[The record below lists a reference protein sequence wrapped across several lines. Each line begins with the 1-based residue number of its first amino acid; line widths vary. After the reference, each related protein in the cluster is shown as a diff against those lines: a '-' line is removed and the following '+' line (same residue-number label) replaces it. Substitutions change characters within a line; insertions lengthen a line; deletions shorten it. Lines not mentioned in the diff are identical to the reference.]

1 MAMASAQEVLS
12 KLQSGKEVAPIYLL
26 HGEEDFFIDQ
36 IAQYFEHT
44 FLPPAARDFNQSVL
58 YGKDIT
64 MGDIV
69 NHARSFPM
77 MHDRRLVLV
86 KEFQAVKDIKK
97 SESLKLLEK
106 YAQAPLASTVLVL
119 CHKGGF
125 FDKRKAVY
133 KAIEKQGIVVESKP
147 LYDNQVP
154 KWIEQYVQSK
164 GAKIEPAAVQLL
176 FEQVGNNLSRIS
188 HEIDKIL
195 LNFQET
201 DSKIIKAQ
209 AVYEYVGISREYNIF
224 ELQKALGQ
232 KQPAQ
237 CLKIIYY
244 ASRNPKAMPAIPTI
258 AMLYRYVNQLLL
270 VHYAPDKS
278 EKALAALLGVHP
290 FFVKEYVQASKR
302 YRVQEL
308 YGMLRV
314 LLEADK
320 RAKGVDAPPASDT
333 AILQEMIHQFF
344 IPSQP

>member
-1 MAMASAQEVLS
+1 MAIVSAREVLS
-12 KLQSGKEVAPIYLL
+12 QLQSKQGIAPIYLL

-36 IAQYFEHT
+36 IAHYFEHF
-44 FLPPAARDFNQSVL
+44 FLPPEARSFNQSVL
-58 YGKDIT
+58 YGKDISI
-64 MGDIV
+64 GDVV

-77 MHDRRLVLV
+77 MYDHRLVLV
-86 KEFQAVKDIKK
+86 KEFQAVKDLKK

-106 YAQAPLASTVLVL
+106 YAQAPLPSTVLVL

-154 KWIEQYVQSK
+154 KWIEEYVQNK
-164 GAKIEPAAVQLL
+164 GAKIEPTAIQLL
-176 FEQVGNNLSRIS
+176 FEHVGNNLSRLS

-195 LNFQET
+195 LNFGEGEE
-201 DSKIIKAQ
+201 KVIKAQ
-209 AVYEYVGISREYNIF
+209 AVYEYVGISREYNVF

-232 KQPAQ
+232 KQLAQ
-237 CLKIIYY
+237 CIKIIRY
-244 ASRNPKAMPAIPTI
+244 AARNPKAMPAIPTI

-270 VHYAPDKS
+270 VHHAPDKS
-278 EKALAALLGVHP
+278 EKALAALLEVHP
-290 FFVKEYVQASKR
+290 FFVKEYVQASRR

-308 YGMLRV
+308 YHMLQV

-320 RAKGVDAPPASDT
+320 RAKGVDAAPASD
-333 AILQEMIHQFF
+333 AALLQDMMYQFF
-344 IPSQP
+344 IPSQS

>member
-1 MAMASAQEVLS
+1 MAIVSAQDVLS
-12 KLQSGKEVAPIYLL
+12 QLQSGKEVAAMYLL

-36 IAQYFEHT
+36 VAQYFEHS
-44 FLPPAARDFNQSVL
+44 FLPPEARDFNQSVL
-58 YGKDIT
+58 YGKDISV
-64 MGDIV
+64 GDIV

-77 MHDRRLVLV
+77 MYNRRLVLV
-86 KEFQAVKDIKK
+86 KEFQAVKDLKESK
-97 SESLKLLEK
+97 SLKLLER

-125 FDKRKAVY
+125 FEKTKPVY
-133 KAIEKQGIVVESKP
+133 KVIEKQGVVVESKP

-176 FEQVGNNLSRIS
+176 FEQVGNNLSRLS

-195 LNFQET
+195 LNFQE
-201 DSKIIKAQ
+201 DDNKIIKAQ
-209 AVYEYVGISREYNIF
+209 AVYEYVGISREYNVF

-232 KQPAQ
+232 KQVAQ
-237 CLKIIYY
+237 CLKIIHY

-258 AMLYRYVNQLLL
+258 AMLYRYINQLLL
-270 VHYAPDKS
+270 VHHAPDKS

-290 FFVKEYVQASKR
+290 FFVKEYVQASKH
-302 YRVQEL
+302 YQAPEL
-308 YGMLRV
+308 YHMLRV

-333 AILQEMIHQFF
+333 AILQEMIYQFF
-344 IPSQP
+344 IPSQT